1 MSRNGSGT
9 YSLPAGNPV
18 VTGTAIS
25 SSTHN
30 ITMTDVANA
39 LTTSIA
45 SDGQTVPTANLPMG
59 GFKFT
64 NLASGTIAGDSVNYT
79 QMTNGTLA
87 PTFGVTI
94 VANST
99 AATLQAVPRSQA
111 DTLYAAL
118 AGLSTQVFSVATA
131 TAGNHAVTKTQFDA
145 GIAAIPVSNG
155 EFRSILPYTANT
167 TYSKPAGL
175 VRVKVTVIGGG
186 AGGRTGIGT
195 SSGGAGGGAGATSI
209 RVLPASSLAASET
222 VTIGAGGAAI
232 NPGGASSFG
241 SFMTANG
248 GGIGDASGGGGGGG
262 AASGGD
268 INIEGGGA
276 GGGHNGGASVV
287 GIGGAGGNSS
297 MGGGARGSV
306 AAGGNAGG
314 YGGGGGGGGGGNTNF
329 GGTGKGGIVIIEEF
343 F

>member
-1 MSRNGSGT
+1 MSD
-9 YSLPAGNPV
+9 
-18 VTGTAIS
+18 I
-25 SSTHN
+25 
-30 ITMTDVANA
+30 ANA

-59 GFKFT
+59 AYKFT
-64 NLASGTIAGDSVNYT
+64 NLAKGTIAGDSVNYT
-79 QMTNGTLA
+79 QLTDGTLA

-94 VANST
+94 VSNS
-99 AATLQAVPRSQA
+99 ASATLQAVPRSQA

-118 AGLSTQVFSVATA
+118 AGLSTQTFNVATA
-131 TAGNHAVTKTQFDA
+131 TTANHAVTKTQFDA
-145 GIAAIPVSNG
+145 GIAGIPVSNG
-155 EFRSILPYTANT
+155 EFRAIWPYTAST

-175 VRVKVTVIGGG
+175 VRIRVTVIGGG
-186 AGGRTGIGT
+186 AGGRTGIST

-209 RVLPASSLAASET
+209 RILNASSLAASET
-222 VTIGAGGAAI
+222 VTVGAGGAAI
-232 NPGGASSFG
+232 TAGGASLFG
-241 SFMTANG
+241 AFMTANG
-248 GGIGDASGGGGGGG
+248 GGIGDAGGGGGGGG

-276 GGGHNGGASVV
+276 GGGHNGGAAVA

-297 MGGGARGSV
+297 LGGGARGSV
-306 AAGGNAGG
+306 SAGANAGG
-314 YGGGGGGGGGGNTNF
+314 YGGGGGGGGSGNTNF